1 MKALVAGVAV
11 VFALAACSSVG
22 MINASDSETRRACS
36 ALSRVGYD
44 YWRLDPVAV
53 GGRTMEVA
61 AASHTDHSGPRATR
75 DYCRGRSGPESLR
88 NVL

>member
-1 MKALVAGVAV
+1 MKALLLAAAVAV
-11 VFALAACSSVG
+11 IVFASAACSSVQ
-22 MINASDSETRRACS
+22 MTNASSSEIRRACT

-61 AASHTDHSGPRATR
+61 AAIHTDHSGPRATR
-75 DYCRGRSGPESLR
+75 DYCRSR
-88 NVL
+88 